1 MSTAEQARP
10 RSYGNILKPRS
21 AGLWHLGLLSTGMA
35 LGLFLVDVVV
45 MFVAG
50 VIPGIAAVLVTIP
63 AVFLLLRPDVHGRT
77 GAAKLTEATAGR
89 VSGRKAGYRSGP
101 TSLDP
106 HGQHRL
112 PGILGSSVL
121 SEAEDAFGRRF
132 AVLTYPW
139 VGHLTVVLETEP
151 DGSGAD

>member
-1 MSTAEQARP
+1 MSTVEEARP

-35 LGLFLVDVVV
+35 LGLFVVDVIV

-50 VIPGIAAVLVTIP
+50 VIPGVAAIVVTIP
-63 AVFLLLRPDVHGRT
+63 TVFLLLRPDVHGRT
-77 GAAKLTEATAGR
+77 GAAKLTEAVTGR

-106 HGQHRL
+106 RGQHRL
-112 PGILGSSVL
+112 PGILGVVCAVGGRGRVRAAVRGSHIPVGG
-121 SEAEDAFGRRF
+121 AFDGRAGDR
-132 AVLTYPW
+132 A
-139 VGHLTVVLETEP
+139 
-151 DGSGAD
+151 